1 MIVKQKYIKSLFL
14 TLVAT
19 FTFSCVDEIKN
30 PPIGE
35 NEIRIYLLGSGAS
48 VSQLGWQGYDVEVG
62 DSLRLELQVSPK
74 NETNCKWIN
83 ANNETISSD
92 LVYTYKPLNEEN
104 IQVRFVAT
112 RTNGYADTITFK
124 LNAGIPGLMKG
135 DYGVW
140 NNQLFEQGTL
150 TGQFDAFFTLTPTGN
165 LLNSAAGLGSGNAS
179 TYANLSCII
188 RFNNVGKIDVFK
200 GTDAGGGYAAETD
213 FQYEANNDYN
223 FKVSVDLITQTYS
236 VYLLQNAVS
245 TTLANNYLFRAKS
258 PFLNTWSIFS
268 DGVVKGNGILK
279 LKNKSITVISQNY
292 SPRFET
298 ISPVKMDEGK
308 VVTQNIT
315 VINPLSGV
323 CTIKAIELPRFAT
336 FTDNKNNTATI
347 RYSPYANCGG
357 CDVGIHTVKL
367 QASNSEKSAEIS
379 FNAEVSA
386 ASNKLVLEANTAD
399 AEVYEANLGVV
410 SNLTTMSMG
419 KIGIT
424 AASGGFGNSVVVI
437 PFEIPQLQAGME
449 VKTAELNVFL
459 DWNRAW
465 QNVRYDLYALPY
477 RTAATAL
484 SSDYYVADGVDA
496 SSGVS
501 LIKSAFIQNYSLGDG
516 TLGQITLDAT
526 ASAQLATFINQ
537 QITNGASA
545 GKYFFLRINAN
556 RTDLNSWIHAKVA
569 SAETANKPVINVTFG
584 AK

>member
-1 MIVKQKYIKSLFL
+1 MIVQHKYIKALFL

-19 FTFSCVDEIKN
+19 FAFSCIDEITN

-150 TGQFDAFFTLTPTGN
+150 TGQFDAYFTLTPTGN

-188 RFNNVGKIDVFK
+188 RFNNTGKIDVFK

-213 FQYEANNDYN
+213 LQYEANNDYN

-245 TTLANNYLFRAKS
+245 KTLASNYLFRAKS

-315 VINPLSGV
+315 VVNPLSGV
-323 CTIKAIELPRFAT
+323 CTIKAIDLPRFAT
-336 FTDNKNNTATI
+336 FTDNKNNTATLK
-347 RYSPYANCGG
+347 YSPYANCGG

-367 QASNSEKSAEIS
+367 QVSNSEKSAEITYTV
-379 FNAEVSA
+379 EVSA

-437 PFEIPQLQAGME
+437 PFEIPHLQAGME

-477 RTAATAL
+477 RTATTAL
-484 SSDYYVADGVDA
+484 SSDYYVADGVDVT
-496 SSGVS
+496 SGVA
-501 LIKSAFIQNYSLGDG
+501 LIKSSFIQNYSLGDG
-516 TLGQITLDAT
+516 TLGKITLDAT
-526 ASAQLATFINQ
+526 ASTQLATFINQ
-537 QITNGASA
+537 QITNGATA

-556 RTDLNSWIHAKVA
+556 RADLNSWIHAKVA

>member
-1 MIVKQKYIKSLFL
+1 MNIQYKHIKAIFL
-14 TLVAT
+14 IFVAAI
-19 FTFSCVDEIKN
+19 TFSCIDEITN

-74 NETNCKWIN
+74 NETTCKWIN
-83 ANNETISSD
+83 ANNETISSN

-104 IQVRFVAT
+104 ILVRFVAT

-150 TGQFDAFFTLTPTGN
+150 TGQFDAIFTLTPTGN

-188 RFNNVGKIDVFK
+188 RFNNTGKIDVFK
-200 GTDAGGGYAAETD
+200 GTDTGGGYAAETD
-213 FQYEANNDYN
+213 LQYAANVDYN
-223 FKVSVDLITQTYS
+223 FKVSVDLITQSYS
-236 VYLLQNAVS
+236 VYLIQNSIS
-245 TTLANNYLFRAKS
+245 TTLARNYSFRAKS

-298 ISPVKMDEGK
+298 ISPVKLDEGK
-308 VVTQNIT
+308 VLTQTIT

-323 CTIKAIELPRFAT
+323 CSIKAVDLPRFAT

-347 RYSPYANCGG
+347 KFSPYANCGG
-357 CDVGIHTVKL
+357 CDVGIYAVKL
-367 QASNSEKSAEIS
+367 QATNAEKTAEVTY
-379 FNAEVSA
+379 NVEVSA
-386 ASNKLVLEANTAD
+386 ASNKLVLEANSAD
-399 AEVYEANLGVV
+399 AEVYEGNFGVV
-410 SNLTTMSMG
+410 SSLTGLSMG
-419 KIGIT
+419 KIAIT
-424 AASGGFGNSVVVI
+424 AAPGGFGNSVVVI

-449 VKTAELNVFL
+449 VKSAELKVFL
-459 DWNRAW
+459 EWNRAW

-484 SSDYYVADGVDA
+484 SSDYYVADGVDVT
-496 SSGVS
+496 SGVA
-501 LIKSAFIQNYSLGDG
+501 LIKSSFIQNYSLGDG

-526 ASAQLATFINQ
+526 ASTQLAAFINQ
-537 QITNGASA
+537 QISKGATT

-556 RTDLNSWIHAKVA
+556 RADLNNWIYAKVA
-569 SAETANKPVINVTFG
+569 SAETANKPIINITFG

>member
-1 MIVKQKYIKSLFL
+1 MIVQHKYIKALFL
-14 TLVAT
+14 TLVTT
-19 FTFSCVDEIKN
+19 FAFSCVDEITN
-30 PPIGE
+30 PSIGE

-124 LNAGIPGLMKG
+124 LNAGIPGSMKG

-150 TGQFDAFFTLTPTGN
+150 TGQFDAYFTLTPTGN

-188 RFNNVGKIDVFK
+188 RFNNTGKIDVFK
-200 GTDAGGGYAAETD
+200 GTDAGGGYVAETD

-245 TTLANNYLFRAKS
+245 TTLASNYLFRAKS

-279 LKNKSITVISQNY
+279 MKNKSITVISQNY

-308 VVTQNIT
+308 VLIQNIT
-315 VINPLSGV
+315 VVNPLSGV
-323 CTIKAIELPRFAT
+323 CTIKAIDLPRFAT
-336 FTDNKNNTATI
+336 FTDNKNNTATLK
-347 RYSPYANCGG
+347 YSPYANCGG
-357 CDVGIHTVKL
+357 CDVGVHTVKL
-367 QASNSEKSAEIS
+367 QVSNSEKSAEITYTV
-379 FNAEVSA
+379 EVSA

-437 PFEIPQLQAGME
+437 PFEIPHLQAGME
-449 VKTAELNVFL
+449 VKSAVLNVFL
-459 DWNRAW
+459 EWNRAW

-484 SSDYYVADGVDA
+484 SSDYYVADGVDVT
-496 SSGVS
+496 SGVS
-501 LIKSAFIQNYSLGDG
+501 LIKSSFIQNYSLGDG
-516 TLGQITLDAT
+516 TLGKITLDAT

-537 QITNGASA
+537 QITNGATA

-556 RTDLNSWIHAKVA
+556 RADLNSWIHAKVA
-569 SAETANKPVINVTFG
+569 SAETANKPMINITFG